1 MKKIFKSILKS
12 FIFASFAFIFAL
24 FTSTPFAFAVDLTV
38 TCNNEGP
45 CDMAPVSGKELFF
58 EENILPGY
66 SVTRQITIINNDNDD
81 DCPVILNTKNEQ
93 DNDNLASALFTVIK
107 DGANDLYGVSDG
119 SQASSNKDLD
129 DVFLA
134 GDISLGTVA
143 HNSSKVYEWT
153 VTFDPLAGNEY
164 QNTQTVFDFDLPFSC
179 GTAPSP
185 SSSPTASSSPGP
197 GGSPGPG
204 PSASPASP
212 SPFSAGFGL
221 PLFGGAGAVA
231 GAAIEEVL
239 LESPLPSVEGIIASP
254 SPQVKGEKTECLW
267 WNYPWWLPLVIQ
279 ALLTWIYYYWLKNK
293 KVTAWWLPPVLM
305 ALLSQ
310 LIHEILGCW
319 CTDSKWCPWYWL
331 FNLIIFICLTS
342 YYYYRRKKESSDLT
356 TN

>member
-1 MKKIFKSILKS
+1 MIKKIFKAFLLS
-12 FIFASFAFIFAL
+12 IFASFAFIFAL
-24 FTSTPFAFAVDLTV
+24 FASAPFASAVDLTV
-38 TCNNEGP
+38 TCNDEGP

-66 SVTRQITIINNDNDD
+66 SVTRQVTIINNDNDD

-93 DNDNLASALFTVIK
+93 DEGNLASALFTVIK
-107 DGANDLYGVSDG
+107 DGANDLYGVRNG

-134 GDISLGTVA
+134 GDISLGTVS

-153 VTFDPLAGNEY
+153 VTFDPLADNEY

-179 GTAPSP
+179 GSPPSSSPSP
-185 SSSPTASSSPGP
+185 SSVPGSPSPSSGP
-197 GGSPGPG
+197 AGSPGPG
-204 PSASPASP
+204 SPGPSVSP
-212 SPFSAGFGL
+212 SPATLGFG
-221 PLFGGAGAVA
+221 GGVVA
-231 GAAIEEVL
+231 GAAIEEVF
-239 LESPLPSVEGIIASP
+239 LESPSPSVEGIIASP

-293 KVTAWWLPPVLM
+293 KVTAWWLPPVLIV
-305 ALLSQ
+305 LLSQ

-319 CTDSKWCPWYWL
+319 CTESRWCPWYWL
-331 FNLIIFICLTS
+331 FNLIIFISLTS

-356 TN
+356 AN